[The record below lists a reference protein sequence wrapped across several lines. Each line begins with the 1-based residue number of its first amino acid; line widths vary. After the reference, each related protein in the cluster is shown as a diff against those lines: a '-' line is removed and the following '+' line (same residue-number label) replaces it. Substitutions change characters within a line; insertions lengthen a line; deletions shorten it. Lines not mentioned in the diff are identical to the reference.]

1 MSTNTSSR
9 EEPIRVDSLD
19 NVDGL
24 EGHYVIT
31 PVYKVPIYIPKRSKN
46 GTPIL
51 PKDWYD
57 DYWDEVEP
65 RLN

>member
-1 MSTNTSSR
+1 MSISISS
-9 EEPIRVDSLD
+9 EEPIRVNSLKETE
-19 NVDGL
+19 GL
-24 EGHYVIT
+24 EGHYVIAPEYKW
-31 PVYKVPIYIPKRSKN
+31 PVYIPRRTPD

-51 PKDWYD
+51 PEDWYD